1 MIDLRR
7 WRRTGPLAA
16 LFACLIAVSFG
27 TVLAQPASATPVCTG
42 TKTVTRGSSTWSL
55 AANGSTLDCHLQRT
69 NVSNAVRSLQNHLNL
84 CYSGSSGAIGH
95 VAIIST
101 LTVDGNFGGLTEAAL
116 KKVQSYHRIGA
127 DGVYGPQTRR
137 TINFFGDDGVR
148 ARCLRYGA

>member
-16 LFACLIAVSFG
+16 LLACLIAVGFG

-55 AANGSTLDCHLQRT
+55 PANGSTLDCHMQRT
-69 NVSNAVRSLQNHLNL
+69 NVSSAVRSLQNHLNL

-116 KKVQSYHRIGA
+116 KKVQSYHGIGA

-148 ARCLRYGA
+148 GRCLRYGA